1 MSRLPV
7 HSGSDIHLAD
17 ALTQPGCPLCR
28 EQARTESAYLES
40 ILAESVNDVG
50 FRAALDTAR
59 GFCSAHARAVLDAD
73 RRRAG
78 SLGAAILL
86 RATLAVRLRE
96 LEAAHAAGGRTRSRR
111 LEAAA
116 RPPSCPACDRVTRA
130 GASVVASLARL
141 TSDAAWA
148 EAAAAAPL
156 CLDHLLRLASHRPTT
171 AAWPAIEA
179 RQLDR
184 LRRLR
189 DDLDGYA
196 HASSHDRRHLQTDAH
211 RAAADQ
217 AADLFDGRGS
227 AHRHARSRGQPDA
240 PSTGSSVL
248 RDADGE

>member
-17 ALTQPGCPLCR
+17 AFGQPGCPLCR
-28 EQARTESAYLES
+28 ERARTESAYLES

-50 FRAALDTAR
+50 FRATLDTAR
-59 GFCSAHARAVLDAD
+59 GFCPAHARAVLDAD

-96 LEAAHAAGGRTRSRR
+96 LEAAHAAGGRTRSKR
-111 LEAAA
+111 LEAATL
-116 RPPSCPACDRVTRA
+116 PPSCPACDCVARA
-130 GASVVASLARL
+130 EASVLDSLVRL
-141 TSDAAWA
+141 TAAEPWA
-148 EAAAAAPL
+148 EAAASAPF
-156 CLDHLLRLASHRPTT
+156 CLDHLVRLSSHRPSS

-184 LRRLR
+184 LRLLR

-211 RAAADQ
+211 RAAPDR
-217 AADLFDGRGS
+217 AADLLDGRGS
-227 AHRHARSRGQPDA
+227 AHRHARPRGGA
-240 PSTGSSVL
+240 
-248 RDADGE
+248 

>member
-17 ALTQPGCPLCR
+17 AFGQPGCPLCR
-28 EQARTESAYLES
+28 ELARTEAAYLES
-40 ILAESVNDVG
+40 ILAESVNDVA
-50 FRAALDTAR
+50 FRATLDAAR
-59 GFCSAHARAVLDAD
+59 GFCPAHARAVLDAD

-96 LEAAHAAGGRTRSRR
+96 LEAAHAAGGRTRSKR
-111 LEAAA
+111 LEAAC
-116 RPPSCPACDRVTRA
+116 RQPSCPACDRVARA
-130 GASVVASLARL
+130 EASVVDSLVRL
-141 TSDAAWA
+141 TGDEAWA
-148 EAAAAAPL
+148 EAAASTPF
-156 CLDHLLRLASHRPTT
+156 CLEHLLRLASHQPTS

-184 LRRLR
+184 LRLLR

-211 RAAADQ
+211 RAAPDR
-217 AADLFDGRGS
+217 AADLLDGPGAAHGRRHPGS
-227 AHRHARSRGQPDA
+227 
-240 PSTGSSVL
+240 GSG
-248 RDADGE
+248 AGT